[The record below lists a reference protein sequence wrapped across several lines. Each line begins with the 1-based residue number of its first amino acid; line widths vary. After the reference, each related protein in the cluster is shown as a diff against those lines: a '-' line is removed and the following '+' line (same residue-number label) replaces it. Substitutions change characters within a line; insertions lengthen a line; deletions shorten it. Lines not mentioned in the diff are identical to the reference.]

1 MDINNQFDQEMLSAY
16 LDDALTAEELGLVE
30 NWLASDPAAATYLN
44 ELRSNR
50 NTLKA
55 IAGLPAVGL
64 RPGFA
69 DQVMARALEAAS
81 NQNRELRLPE
91 SIPELLPSRSSNQW
105 WKWSVLAAAAAAVAW
120 LAFVPTFKTP
130 SIQPIAGISTGE
142 PSIPKPAD
150 PSNEPVPSDT
160 VPNVPEPK
168 QPGREPPKPDDPNAS
183 GKRLAGTGTRSPD
196 ELHSPDSFAPLQMI
210 FIGDAVMSKSAWES
224 GKFDQLLDEFGIR
237 YEKELV
243 ASKEMIEGLIES
255 QTIVGPD
262 ADSNSRQEAALVYID
277 CPAVALSK
285 MLVKLE
291 KDGKDFVNFNVTM
304 AMNGGGLG
312 LPNSY
317 DKLMSALKK
326 DTSPGNGRGIARL
339 IMPDNASPELGKL
352 LTGFEVVEK
361 TMKSG
366 GAELAALVAAD
377 AQMKG
382 NKPAVNDSGQMLLIL
397 RKQQ

>member
-30 NWLASDPAAATYLN
+30 NWLASDPAAATYLDA
-44 ELRSNR
+44 LRSNR

-64 RPGFA
+64 RPGFS

-81 NQNRELRLPE
+81 TQNRDLRLPE
-91 SIPELLPSRSSNQW
+91 SLPELLPSRSSNQW

-120 LAFVPTFKTP
+120 LAVVPTFKTT
-130 SIQPIAGISTGE
+130 SIQPIAGISSGE
-142 PSIPKPAD
+142 PSDLKPAD
-150 PSNEPVPSDT
+150 PPNEPVPD
-160 VPNVPEPK
+160 VPEPK
-168 QPGREPPKPDDPNAS
+168 LPGREPPKPDDPNAPG
-183 GKRLAGTGTRSPD
+183 GKPAGTGTRSPD
-196 ELHSPDSFAPLQMI
+196 ELHSVDIAPLQMI
-210 FIGDAVMSKSAWES
+210 FIGDAVMSKSAWEA

-262 ADSNSRQEAALVYID
+262 ADPNSRQEAALVYID

-291 KDGKDFVNFNVTM
+291 KDGKDFVNFNVTT

-339 IMPDNASPELGKL
+339 IMPDSTSPELGKL

-361 TMKSG
+361 TMKAG

-382 NKPAVNDSGQMLLIL
+382 NKSAANDSGQMLLIL